1 MDVKVAKYLF
11 SSRFARNDTSPVG
24 DDVDGPSDINEEIC
38 DNELIENKISSAAHQ
53 KDSAD
58 VGQNKDEIPS
68 LKREGENIDE
78 NIDIDEDTDKQDDD
92 VSESDYS
99 YVTVADLSRKEDISQ
114 GEADD
119 QNKLPKDKDVKS
131 NDEKIEAKDTPSADS
146 LKDQKDEIPSKEEPK
161 GFMASLKNTV
171 GGYFYSDK
179 TKKEEIQEEELDS
192 KDPVSSEKETDKVDA
207 HVPREFLM
215 QPSREDIDASSSS
228 LTKKQPINLKD
239 DNETILEEAE
249 PNEEIAE
256 KSPAVVKMV
265 TCHSETAKQDPQEE
279 EEANKDEG
287 YIVVDETAEKEPAVV
302 EMITCHSESLREDPK
317 EKEEEEENKT
327 PAVVEMITCH
337 SVSSNKDEPTTP
349 PPTPLTKE
357 NKQPGIDLPFS
368 PTSVQPREPYPQSDK
383 SCDDT
388 EDNEKKDTEAVKEVK
403 KVLNQDYKQQ
413 ILEGTEGIET
423 IINNLF
429 VVLGELSK
437 SVGCQKSI
445 TDIRNELESLKQA
458 SSKISKEMDTAK
470 LSEDKAHGIGENLSS
485 IVKEVKESVQKSK
498 NVRAEE
504 KSSSVD
510 VKEFDKLLI
519 NCQELLMDLE
529 SITNKEE
536 KSQTPPSTPEE
547 FHDAKEAISASA
559 SFAEKK
565 DVDAKVENIGEVN
578 SIDDVDGSSLTKSKK
593 SEESDASS
601 KQEAQIS
608 FVAHQVKSF
617 DNEEG
622 DDNKECELEESESMN
637 VSSKANTEGIGK
649 LRTKMIEETVSS
661 ESTMPHENGLT
672 QTISQTVTRTITTI
686 SDTPLPETNGEPS
699 VETDKPSPLTSTSEA
714 DNSAE
719 AKHGQTEETIKVT
732 SQTTTQSSVTNNF
745 PSLDSSNTDGYHFAT
760 PPTMSLESDIQPCGI
775 DIDTLK
781 SDPLSLTSIS
791 EDILISE
798 SKSFSSSSDYKV
810 ITEERS
816 VSIEKYSSKNG
827 HPISDNLA
835 VDSGTDD
842 QMSSGTFSQDEIS
855 PRFADLP
862 QQLNVEKKRA
872 FSTTDA
878 YKRSVSDTLNQDL
891 KKTKTDKKDRSLSM
905 ETRSTSM
912 TSDVSDQE
920 IPPTTPRSDLTIS
933 PSSDAQVKF
942 MYGDNVEKA
951 SMDNMDIMTQSI
963 YVGSD
968 VNDYDSE
975 ISSESHL
982 SSVQTTQQKISSSE
996 DSKVTTT
1003 LKEES
1008 TKVFESVRKLSEN
1021 VTENIMEETKTIT
1034 KSTKMAVEESF
1045 VSLKEEAESNLD
1057 SDEKLL
1063 KNKDASD
1070 TKVDSKE
1077 QSLNEKDASIEKS
1090 ESVLKTV
1097 VSKESV
1103 LVTKTDVRSYS
1114 DVLKS
1119 DKSIDSKQET
1129 VATIDSEKDKES
1141 SVGKDA
1147 ATEVLK
1153 SETVLQLV
1161 DSKEESTTDNKSK
1174 KLSYSEVLKS
1184 DISVDKKDNKDK
1196 EDPIA
1201 DWGKPLGLPSP
1212 IRPSTPAKQ
1221 PKKTEEESVDTN
1233 KVKDA
1238 IEPVWM
1244 DLAYVPHHG
1253 ASNYANAEFFKRVRA
1268 RYYVFSGVEP
1278 SREVFNALLEA
1289 KKTWENKEQ
1298 EVTIIPTYDTDV
1310 LGYWVAENEEL
1321 LTELKIDLAPSAS
1334 RCTINL
1340 QDHATSCAAYRLEF

>member
-1 MDVKVAKYLF
+1 
-11 SSRFARNDTSPVG
+11 
-24 DDVDGPSDINEEIC
+24 
-38 DNELIENKISSAAHQ
+38 
-53 KDSAD
+53 
-58 VGQNKDEIPS
+58 
-68 LKREGENIDE
+68 
-78 NIDIDEDTDKQDDD
+78 
-92 VSESDYS
+92 
-99 YVTVADLSRKEDISQ
+99 
-114 GEADD
+114 
-119 QNKLPKDKDVKS
+119 
-131 NDEKIEAKDTPSADS
+131 
-146 LKDQKDEIPSKEEPK
+146 
-161 GFMASLKNTV
+161 
-171 GGYFYSDK
+171 
-179 TKKEEIQEEELDS
+179 
-192 KDPVSSEKETDKVDA
+192 
-207 HVPREFLM
+207 
-215 QPSREDIDASSSS
+215 
-228 LTKKQPINLKD
+228 
-239 DNETILEEAE
+239 
-249 PNEEIAE
+249 
-256 KSPAVVKMV
+256 
-265 TCHSETAKQDPQEE
+265 
-279 EEANKDEG
+279 
-287 YIVVDETAEKEPAVV
+287 
-302 EMITCHSESLREDPK
+302 
-317 EKEEEEENKT
+317 
-327 PAVVEMITCH
+327 
-337 SVSSNKDEPTTP
+337 
-349 PPTPLTKE
+349 
-357 NKQPGIDLPFS
+357 
-368 PTSVQPREPYPQSDK
+368 
-383 SCDDT
+383 
-388 EDNEKKDTEAVKEVK
+388 
-403 KVLNQDYKQQ
+403 
-413 ILEGTEGIET
+413 
-423 IINNLF
+423 
-429 VVLGELSK
+429 
-437 SVGCQKSI
+437 
-445 TDIRNELESLKQA
+445 
-458 SSKISKEMDTAK
+458 
-470 LSEDKAHGIGENLSS
+470 
-485 IVKEVKESVQKSK
+485 
-498 NVRAEE
+498 
-504 KSSSVD
+504 
-510 VKEFDKLLI
+510 
-519 NCQELLMDLE
+519 
-529 SITNKEE
+529 
-536 KSQTPPSTPEE
+536 
-547 FHDAKEAISASA
+547 
-559 SFAEKK
+559 
-565 DVDAKVENIGEVN
+565 
-578 SIDDVDGSSLTKSKK
+578 
-593 SEESDASS
+593 
-601 KQEAQIS
+601 
-608 FVAHQVKSF
+608 
-617 DNEEG
+617 
-622 DDNKECELEESESMN
+622 
-637 VSSKANTEGIGK
+637 
-649 LRTKMIEETVSS
+649 MIEETVSS

-745 PSLDSSNTDGYHFAT
+745 PSLDSSDTDGYHFAT

-827 HPISDNLA
+827 HQISDNLA

-872 FSTTDA
+872 FSTSDA

-942 MYGDNVEKA
+942 VYGDNVEKA
-951 SMDNMDIMTQSI
+951 SMDTMDIMTQSI

-982 SSVQTTQQKISSSE
+982 SSVQTTQRKISSSE

-1021 VTENIMEETKTIT
+1021 VTENIMEETKSIT

-1045 VSLKEEAESNLD
+1045 VSLKEEAENNLD

-1070 TKVDSKE
+1070 TNVDSKE
-1077 QSLNEKDASIEKS
+1077 ESLNEKDASIEKS

-1103 LVTKTDVRSYS
+1103 MVTKTDVRSYS

-1119 DKSIDSKQET
+1119 EKSIDSKQET
-1129 VATIDSEKDKES
+1129 VTTIDSEKDKES

-1161 DSKEESTTDNKSK
+1161 DSKEESSIDNKLK

-1233 KVKDA
+1233 KVH
-1238 IEPVWM
+1238 E
-1244 DLAYVPHHG
+1244 
-1253 ASNYANAEFFKRVRA
+1253 
-1268 RYYVFSGVEP
+1268 
-1278 SREVFNALLEA
+1278 
-1289 KKTWENKEQ
+1289 
-1298 EVTIIPTYDTDV
+1298 
-1310 LGYWVAENEEL
+1310 
-1321 LTELKIDLAPSAS
+1321 
-1334 RCTINL
+1334 
-1340 QDHATSCAAYRLEF
+1340 

>member
-1 MDVKVAKYLF
+1 M
-11 SSRFARNDTSPVG
+11 G
-24 DDVDGPSDINEEIC
+24 
-38 DNELIENKISSAAHQ
+38 
-53 KDSAD
+53 
-58 VGQNKDEIPS
+58 
-68 LKREGENIDE
+68 
-78 NIDIDEDTDKQDDD
+78 
-92 VSESDYS
+92 
-99 YVTVADLSRKEDISQ
+99 
-114 GEADD
+114 
-119 QNKLPKDKDVKS
+119 
-131 NDEKIEAKDTPSADS
+131 
-146 LKDQKDEIPSKEEPK
+146 
-161 GFMASLKNTV
+161 
-171 GGYFYSDK
+171 
-179 TKKEEIQEEELDS
+179 
-192 KDPVSSEKETDKVDA
+192 
-207 HVPREFLM
+207 
-215 QPSREDIDASSSS
+215 
-228 LTKKQPINLKD
+228 
-239 DNETILEEAE
+239 
-249 PNEEIAE
+249 
-256 KSPAVVKMV
+256 
-265 TCHSETAKQDPQEE
+265 
-279 EEANKDEG
+279 
-287 YIVVDETAEKEPAVV
+287 
-302 EMITCHSESLREDPK
+302 
-317 EKEEEEENKT
+317 
-327 PAVVEMITCH
+327 
-337 SVSSNKDEPTTP
+337 
-349 PPTPLTKE
+349 
-357 NKQPGIDLPFS
+357 
-368 PTSVQPREPYPQSDK
+368 
-383 SCDDT
+383 
-388 EDNEKKDTEAVKEVK
+388 VK
-403 KVLNQDYKQQ
+403 KVLNQDYRQQ

-445 TDIRNELESLKQA
+445 TDIRKELESFKQA
-458 SSKISKEMDTAK
+458 STKISKD
-470 LSEDKAHGIGENLSS
+470 LDSEKSIDAGENLSS
-485 IVKEVKESVQKSK
+485 IVREVKESITKSK
-498 NVRAEE
+498 TVNAEE
-504 KSSSVD
+504 KASTVD
-510 VKEFDKLLI
+510 AKEFDKLLI

-529 SITNKEE
+529 SITGKQD
-536 KSQTPPSTPEE
+536 KTQTPPSTPEE

-559 SFAEKK
+559 SFASKK
-565 DVDAKVENIGEVN
+565 DVEKNADNAGNDDPKV
-578 SIDDVDGSSLTKSKK
+578 IDDVDGSSLTKSKPT
-593 SEESDASS
+593 EDAESNS
-601 KQEAQIS
+601 KPEAAIS

-617 DNEEG
+617 DDQEG
-622 DDNKECELEESESMN
+622 DDTKEECEVEESESMN
-637 VSSKANTEGIGK
+637 VSSKANTEGETLTNKKVGLLTQTENMLEGQSGSNSSEITAMSLPSNGRHADKSIGK

-661 ESTMPHENGLT
+661 ESTMPNQNGLT
-672 QTISQTVTRTITTI
+672 QTISQTVTRTVTTI

-699 VETDKPSPLTSTSEA
+699 VESTDNPSPLTSTSEA
-714 DNSAE
+714 DISAK
-719 AKHGQTEETIKVT
+719 AKPGQIEETIKVT

-745 PSLDSSNTDGYHFAT
+745 PSLDSSDTDGYHFAT

-798 SKSFSSSSDYKV
+798 SKSFSSDYKV

-862 QQLNVEKKRA
+862 QQLNVEKKRT
-872 FSTTDA
+872 FSSSDA
-878 YKRSVSDTLNQDL
+878 YKRSTSDTLHQDL
-891 KKTKTDKKDRSLSM
+891 KKTTKDRSLSM

-942 MYGDNVEKA
+942 MYGDNTEKA
-951 SMDNMDIMTQSI
+951 SMDTMDIMTQSI

-1045 VSLKEEAESNLD
+1045 VSLKEEAEGNLD

-1063 KNKDASD
+1063 KNKDNTD
-1070 TKVDSKE
+1070 IKIDSKE
-1077 QSLNEKDASIEKS
+1077 ESQKQKDASTEKS

-1103 LVTKTDVRSYS
+1103 MVTKTDVRSYS

-1119 DKSIDSKQET
+1119 EKSIDSKQET
-1129 VATIDSEKDKES
+1129 VTTIDSEKEKES
-1141 SVGKDA
+1141 SVGKEA
-1147 ATEVLK
+1147 AAEVLK

-1161 DSKEESTTDNKSK
+1161 DSKEESSTDSKSK

-1184 DISVDKKDNKDK
+1184 DISIDKKDNKDK

-1201 DWGKPLGLPSP
+1201 D
-1212 IRPSTPAKQ
+1212 
-1221 PKKTEEESVDTN
+1221 
-1233 KVKDA
+1233 
-1238 IEPVWM
+1238 
-1244 DLAYVPHHG
+1244 
-1253 ASNYANAEFFKRVRA
+1253 
-1268 RYYVFSGVEP
+1268 
-1278 SREVFNALLEA
+1278 
-1289 KKTWENKEQ
+1289 
-1298 EVTIIPTYDTDV
+1298 
-1310 LGYWVAENEEL
+1310 
-1321 LTELKIDLAPSAS
+1321 
-1334 RCTINL
+1334 
-1340 QDHATSCAAYRLEF
+1340 

>member
-1 MDVKVAKYLF
+1 ME
-11 SSRFARNDTSPVG
+11 ND
-24 DDVDGPSDINEEIC
+24 EI
-38 DNELIENKISSAAHQ
+38 IENEANDA
-53 KDSAD
+53 
-58 VGQNKDEIPS
+58 
-68 LKREGENIDE
+68 GENLRLI
-78 NIDIDEDTDKQDDD
+78 
-92 VSESDYS
+92 V
-99 YVTVADLSRKEDISQ
+99 
-114 GEADD
+114 
-119 QNKLPKDKDVKS
+119 KDVKES
-131 NDEKIEAKDTPSADS
+131 
-146 LKDQKDEIPSKEEPK
+146 
-161 GFMASLKNTV
+161 
-171 GGYFYSDK
+171 
-179 TKKEEIQEEELDS
+179 
-192 KDPVSSEKETDKVDA
+192 
-207 HVPREFLM
+207 
-215 QPSREDIDASSSS
+215 
-228 LTKKQPINLKD
+228 
-239 DNETILEEAE
+239 IL
-249 PNEEIAE
+249 
-256 KSPAVVKMV
+256 
-265 TCHSETAKQDPQEE
+265 
-279 EEANKDEG
+279 
-287 YIVVDETAEKEPAVV
+287 
-302 EMITCHSESLREDPK
+302 
-317 EKEEEEENKT
+317 
-327 PAVVEMITCH
+327 
-337 SVSSNKDEPTTP
+337 
-349 PPTPLTKE
+349 
-357 NKQPGIDLPFS
+357 
-368 PTSVQPREPYPQSDK
+368 
-383 SCDDT
+383 
-388 EDNEKKDTEAVKEVK
+388 
-403 KVLNQDYKQQ
+403 
-413 ILEGTEGIET
+413 
-423 IINNLF
+423 
-429 VVLGELSK
+429 
-437 SVGCQKSI
+437 
-445 TDIRNELESLKQA
+445 
-458 SSKISKEMDTAK
+458 
-470 LSEDKAHGIGENLSS
+470 
-485 IVKEVKESVQKSK
+485 KSK
-498 NVRAEE
+498 NASAGE
-504 KSSSVD
+504 KSSTVD
-510 VKEFDKLLI
+510 AKEFDKLLI

-529 SITNKEE
+529 SLRGNQE
-536 KSQTPPSTPEE
+536 KIQTLPSTPEE
-547 FHDAKEAISASA
+547 FHDAKEAMSASA

-565 DVDAKVENIGEVN
+565 EINTDSNKGDIQAT
-578 SIDDVDGSSLTKSKK
+578 DDVDGSRMTKSKTA
-593 SEESDASS
+593 EPGCN
-601 KQEAQIS
+601 IS

-617 DNEEG
+617 DDEEG
-622 DDNKECELEESESMN
+622 DDKKECEVEESESMN

-661 ESTMPHENGLT
+661 ESTMPNQNGLT

-686 SDTPLPETNGEPS
+686 SDTPLPETNGES
-699 VETDKPSPLTSTSEA
+699 SEENEKPSPL
-714 DNSAE
+714 E
-719 AKHGQTEETIKVT
+719 AKPGQTEETIKVT

-745 PSLDSSNTDGYHFAT
+745 PSLDSSDTDGYHFAT

-816 VSIEKYSSKNG
+816 VSIEKYSTKNG

-862 QQLNVEKKRA
+862 QQLNVEKKRT
-872 FSTTDA
+872 FSSSDT
-878 YKRSVSDTLNQDL
+878 YKRSASDTLHQDL
-891 KKTKTDKKDRSLSM
+891 KKTTKDRSLSM

-933 PSSDAQVKF
+933 PSSEAQMKF

-951 SMDNMDIMTQSI
+951 SMDTMDIMTQSI

-982 SSVQTTQQKISSSE
+982 SSVQTTQRKISSSE
-996 DSKVTTT
+996 ESKVTTT

-1045 VSLKEEAESNLD
+1045 VSLKEEAEGNHD

-1063 KNKDASD
+1063 KNKDSSD
-1070 TKVDSKE
+1070 NKE
-1077 QSLNEKDASIEKS
+1077 TSNQKDASIEKS
-1090 ESVLKTV
+1090 V
-1097 VSKESV
+1097 VSKESTV
-1103 LVTKTDVRSYS
+1103 LLTKTDLRSYS

-1119 DKSIDSKQET
+1119 EKSIDSKQVNEQ
-1129 VATIDSEKDKES
+1129 TIDSEKEKGS
-1141 SVGKDA
+1141 SLGREA
-1147 ATEVLK
+1147 AAEVLK
-1153 SETVLQLV
+1153 SEPVLQLV
-1161 DSKEESTTDNKSK
+1161 DSKHETSTDNKSK

-1184 DISVDKKDNKDK
+1184 DISIDKKDNKDK

-1212 IRPSTPAKQ
+1212 IRPGTPAKQ
-1221 PKKTEEESVDTN
+1221 PKKTEEESMDTN

-1278 SREVFNALLEA
+1278 SKEVFNALLEA

>member
-1 MDVKVAKYLF
+1 
-11 SSRFARNDTSPVG
+11 
-24 DDVDGPSDINEEIC
+24 
-38 DNELIENKISSAAHQ
+38 
-53 KDSAD
+53 
-58 VGQNKDEIPS
+58 
-68 LKREGENIDE
+68 
-78 NIDIDEDTDKQDDD
+78 
-92 VSESDYS
+92 
-99 YVTVADLSRKEDISQ
+99 
-114 GEADD
+114 
-119 QNKLPKDKDVKS
+119 
-131 NDEKIEAKDTPSADS
+131 
-146 LKDQKDEIPSKEEPK
+146 
-161 GFMASLKNTV
+161 
-171 GGYFYSDK
+171 
-179 TKKEEIQEEELDS
+179 
-192 KDPVSSEKETDKVDA
+192 VDA
-207 HVPREFLM
+207 
-215 QPSREDIDASSSS
+215 
-228 LTKKQPINLKD
+228 
-239 DNETILEEAE
+239 
-249 PNEEIAE
+249 
-256 KSPAVVKMV
+256 
-265 TCHSETAKQDPQEE
+265 
-279 EEANKDEG
+279 
-287 YIVVDETAEKEPAVV
+287 
-302 EMITCHSESLREDPK
+302 
-317 EKEEEEENKT
+317 
-327 PAVVEMITCH
+327 
-337 SVSSNKDEPTTP
+337 
-349 PPTPLTKE
+349 
-357 NKQPGIDLPFS
+357 
-368 PTSVQPREPYPQSDK
+368 
-383 SCDDT
+383 
-388 EDNEKKDTEAVKEVK
+388 
-403 KVLNQDYKQQ
+403 
-413 ILEGTEGIET
+413 
-423 IINNLF
+423 
-429 VVLGELSK
+429 
-437 SVGCQKSI
+437 
-445 TDIRNELESLKQA
+445 
-458 SSKISKEMDTAK
+458 
-470 LSEDKAHGIGENLSS
+470 
-485 IVKEVKESVQKSK
+485 
-498 NVRAEE
+498 
-504 KSSSVD
+504 
-510 VKEFDKLLI
+510 KEFDKLLI

-529 SITNKEE
+529 SITGKQE
-536 KSQTPPSTPEE
+536 KTQTPPSTPEE

-559 SFAEKK
+559 SFASKK
-565 DVDAKVENIGEVN
+565 DVETNADNAGNDDLKV
-578 SIDDVDGSSLTKSKK
+578 IDDVDGSSLTKSKPT
-593 SEESDASS
+593 EEAESNS
-601 KQEAQIS
+601 KPEAAIS

-617 DNEEG
+617 DDQEG
-622 DDNKECELEESESMN
+622 DDTKEECEVEESESMN

-661 ESTMPHENGLT
+661 ESTMPNQNGLT
-672 QTISQTVTRTITTI
+672 QTISQTVTRTVTTI
-686 SDTPLPETNGEPS
+686 SDTPLPETNGESS
-699 VETDKPSPLTSTSEA
+699 VENTDNPSPLTSTSEA
-714 DNSAE
+714 DISAK
-719 AKHGQTEETIKVT
+719 AKPGQIEETIKVT

-745 PSLDSSNTDGYHFAT
+745 PSLDSSDTDGYHFAT

-862 QQLNVEKKRA
+862 QQLNVEKKRT
-872 FSTTDA
+872 FSSSDA
-878 YKRSVSDTLNQDL
+878 YKRSTSDTLHQDL
-891 KKTKTDKKDRSLSM
+891 KKTTKDRSLSM

-942 MYGDNVEKA
+942 MYGDNTEKA
-951 SMDNMDIMTQSI
+951 SMDTMDIMTQSI

-1045 VSLKEEAESNLD
+1045 VSLKEEAEGNLD

-1063 KNKDASD
+1063 KNKDNSD
-1070 TKVDSKE
+1070 IKIDSKE
-1077 QSLNEKDASIEKS
+1077 ESQKQKDASTDKS

-1103 LVTKTDVRSYS
+1103 MVTKTDVRSYS

-1119 DKSIDSKQET
+1119 EKSIDSKQET
-1129 VATIDSEKDKES
+1129 VTTIDSEKEKGS
-1141 SVGKDA
+1141 SVGKEA
-1147 ATEVLK
+1147 AAEVLK

-1161 DSKEESTTDNKSK
+1161 DSKDESSSDNKSK

-1184 DISVDKKDNKDK
+1184 DISIDKKDNKDK

-1212 IRPSTPAKQ
+1212 IRPGTPAKQ
-1221 PKKTEEESVDTN
+1221 PKKTEEEPMDTN
-1233 KVKDA
+1233 KAKDV

-1278 SREVFNALLEA
+1278 SKEVFNALLEA

>member
-1 MDVKVAKYLF
+1 MGDNQKY
-11 SSRFARNDTSPVG
+11 
-24 DDVDGPSDINEEIC
+24 DIEE
-38 DNELIENKISSAAHQ
+38 
-53 KDSAD
+53 
-58 VGQNKDEIPS
+58 DES
-68 LKREGENIDE
+68 
-78 NIDIDEDTDKQDDD
+78 
-92 VSESDYS
+92 
-99 YVTVADLSRKEDISQ
+99 
-114 GEADD
+114 
-119 QNKLPKDKDVKS
+119 LPKV
-131 NDEKIEAKDTPSADS
+131 
-146 LKDQKDEIPSKEEPK
+146 QPK
-161 GFMASLKNTV
+161 GFMASIKDTV

-179 TKKEEIQEEELDS
+179 SKKEEIKEEEKGS
-192 KDPVSSEKETDKVDA
+192 AEIKSSEKECDKLDA

-215 QPSREDIDASSSS
+215 QPTFDDVDGSSSS

-249 PNEEIAE
+249 PSEEAANEAAD
-256 KSPAVVKMV
+256 KDPAVVKIISCQSEVAEVGGSTKSSEETVTEVADKNPAVVTMV
-265 TCHSETAKQDPQEE
+265 SCHSEAVEE
-279 EEANKDEG
+279 DSAEG
-287 YIVVDETAEKEPAVV
+287 PKISSDTKAASKERTQSQI
-302 EMITCHSESLREDPK
+302 E
-317 EKEEEEENKT
+317 
-327 PAVVEMITCH
+327 
-337 SVSSNKDEPTTP
+337 
-349 PPTPLTKE
+349 
-357 NKQPGIDLPFS
+357 LPFS
-368 PTSVQPREPYPQSDK
+368 PTSVQPREPYPQSEK
-383 SCDDT
+383 SCDDY
-388 EDNEKKDTEAVKEVK
+388 EDEEKQDIEAVKEVK

-445 TDIRNELESLKQA
+445 TDIKNELESFKQA
-458 SSKISKEMDTAK
+458 SKRISKEVDTET
-470 LSEDKAHGIGENLSS
+470 LSEDQVSQIGESLSS
-485 IVKEVKESVQKSK
+485 IVMDVKHSVDKSRNIREEQKS
-498 NVRAEE
+498 
-504 KSSSVD
+504 SPVD
-510 VKEFDKLLI
+510 KEEFDNILI

-529 SITNKEE
+529 SVFKKQAKT
-536 KSQTPPSTPEE
+536 QTPPSTPEE

-559 SFAEKK
+559 SFVDKK
-565 DVDAKVENIGEVN
+565 DVGGEIKA
-578 SIDDVDGSSLTKSKK
+578 IDDVDGSKLAKSKK
-593 SEESDASS
+593 QDDDCSS
-601 KQEAQIS
+601 KTEAQIS

-617 DNEEG
+617 DDEEG
-622 DDNKECELEESESMN
+622 GDDKECEAMN

-661 ESTMPHENGLT
+661 ESTMPNQNGLT
-672 QTISQTVTRTITTI
+672 QTISQTVTRTVTTI

-699 VETDKPSPLTSTSEA
+699 VENTDNPSPLTSTSEA
-714 DNSAE
+714 DISAK
-719 AKHGQTEETIKVT
+719 AKPGQIEETIKVR

-745 PSLDSSNTDGYHFAT
+745 PSLDSSDTDGYHFAT

-862 QQLNVEKKRA
+862 QQLNVEKKRT
-872 FSTTDA
+872 FSSSDA
-878 YKRSVSDTLNQDL
+878 YKRSTSDTLHQDL
-891 KKTKTDKKDRSLSM
+891 KKTTKDRSLSM

-942 MYGDNVEKA
+942 MYGDNTEKA
-951 SMDNMDIMTQSI
+951 SMDTMDIMTQSI

-1045 VSLKEEAESNLD
+1045 VSLKEEAEGNLD
-1057 SDEKLL
+1057 SDEELL
-1063 KNKDASD
+1063 KNKDNSD
-1070 TKVDSKE
+1070 IKIDSKE
-1077 QSLNEKDASIEKS
+1077 ESQNQKDASTEKS

-1103 LVTKTDVRSYS
+1103 MVTKTDVRSYS

-1119 DKSIDSKQET
+1119 EKSIDSKQET
-1129 VATIDSEKDKES
+1129 VTTIDSEKEKES
-1141 SVGKDA
+1141 SVGKEA
-1147 ATEVLK
+1147 AAEVLK

-1161 DSKEESTTDNKSK
+1161 DSKEESSSDNKSK

-1184 DISVDKKDNKDK
+1184 DSSIDKKDNKDK

-1212 IRPSTPAKQ
+1212 IRPGTPAKQ
-1221 PKKTEEESVDTN
+1221 PKKTEEEPMDTN
-1233 KVKDA
+1233 KAKDV

-1278 SREVFNALLEA
+1278 SKEVFNALLEA

-1321 LTELKIDLAPSAS
+1321 LTELKIDLAP
-1334 RCTINL
+1334 
-1340 QDHATSCAAYRLEF
+1340 F

>member
-1 MDVKVAKYLF
+1 M
-11 SSRFARNDTSPVG
+11 G
-24 DDVDGPSDINEEIC
+24 
-38 DNELIENKISSAAHQ
+38 
-53 KDSAD
+53 
-58 VGQNKDEIPS
+58 
-68 LKREGENIDE
+68 
-78 NIDIDEDTDKQDDD
+78 
-92 VSESDYS
+92 
-99 YVTVADLSRKEDISQ
+99 
-114 GEADD
+114 
-119 QNKLPKDKDVKS
+119 
-131 NDEKIEAKDTPSADS
+131 
-146 LKDQKDEIPSKEEPK
+146 
-161 GFMASLKNTV
+161 
-171 GGYFYSDK
+171 
-179 TKKEEIQEEELDS
+179 
-192 KDPVSSEKETDKVDA
+192 
-207 HVPREFLM
+207 
-215 QPSREDIDASSSS
+215 
-228 LTKKQPINLKD
+228 
-239 DNETILEEAE
+239 
-249 PNEEIAE
+249 
-256 KSPAVVKMV
+256 
-265 TCHSETAKQDPQEE
+265 
-279 EEANKDEG
+279 
-287 YIVVDETAEKEPAVV
+287 
-302 EMITCHSESLREDPK
+302 
-317 EKEEEEENKT
+317 
-327 PAVVEMITCH
+327 
-337 SVSSNKDEPTTP
+337 
-349 PPTPLTKE
+349 
-357 NKQPGIDLPFS
+357 
-368 PTSVQPREPYPQSDK
+368 
-383 SCDDT
+383 
-388 EDNEKKDTEAVKEVK
+388 VK
-403 KVLNQDYKQQ
+403 KVLNQDYRQQ

-445 TDIRNELESLKQA
+445 TDIRKELESFKQA
-458 SSKISKEMDTAK
+458 STKISKD
-470 LSEDKAHGIGENLSS
+470 LDSEKSIDAGENLSS
-485 IVKEVKESVQKSK
+485 IVREVKESITKSK
-498 NVRAEE
+498 NVNAEE
-504 KSSSVD
+504 KASTVD
-510 VKEFDKLLI
+510 AKEFDKLLI
-519 NCQELLMDLE
+519 NCQELLMDLK
-529 SITNKEE
+529 SITGKQE
-536 KSQTPPSTPEE
+536 KTQTPPSTPEE

-559 SFAEKK
+559 SFASKK
-565 DVDAKVENIGEVN
+565 DVETNADNAGNDDPKV
-578 SIDDVDGSSLTKSKK
+578 IDDVDGSSLTKSKK
-593 SEESDASS
+593 TEDAQSNS
-601 KQEAQIS
+601 KPEAAIS

-617 DNEEG
+617 DDQEG
-622 DDNKECELEESESMN
+622 DDTKEECEVEESESMN

-661 ESTMPHENGLT
+661 ESTMPNQNGLT
-672 QTISQTVTRTITTI
+672 QTISQTVTRTVTTI

-699 VETDKPSPLTSTSEA
+699 VESTDNPSPLTSASEA
-714 DNSAE
+714 DISAK
-719 AKHGQTEETIKVT
+719 AKPGQIEETIKVT

-745 PSLDSSNTDGYHFAT
+745 PSLDSSDTDGYHFAT

-862 QQLNVEKKRA
+862 QQLNVEKKRT
-872 FSTTDA
+872 FSSSDA
-878 YKRSVSDTLNQDL
+878 YKRSTSDTLHQDL
-891 KKTKTDKKDRSLSM
+891 KKTTKDRSLSM

-968 VNDYDSE
+968 ANDFDSE

-982 SSVQTTQQKISSSE
+982 STVQTTQRKISSSE

-1003 LKEES
+1003 LKEEATS
-1008 TKVFESVRKLSEN
+1008 VFESVVKLSEN
-1021 VTENIMEETKTIT
+1021 VTENILEETKTIT

-1045 VSLKEEAESNLD
+1045 VSLKEEVASNLD
-1057 SDEKLL
+1057 SEEKLL
-1063 KNKDASD
+1063 KTKDVSDTKSDSRKESLNQKDAS
-1070 TKVDSKE
+1070 
-1077 QSLNEKDASIEKS
+1077 NEKS

-1097 VSKESV
+1097 VSKESSV
-1103 LVTKTDVRSYS
+1103 MVTKTDVRSYS

-1119 DKSIDSKQET
+1119 DKSFDSKQESVT
-1129 VATIDSEKDKES
+1129 TIDSEKEKTS
-1141 SVGKDA
+1141 SIGKDA
-1147 ATEVLK
+1147 AIEVLK
-1153 SETVLQLV
+1153 SENVLQLV
-1161 DSKEESTTDNKSK
+1161 DSKEESSADNKSK

-1201 DWGKPLGLPSP
+1201 DWGKPMGLPSP
-1212 IRPSTPAKQ
+1212 IRPGTPAKQ

-1233 KVKDA
+1233 KMKDA

-1278 SREVFNALLEA
+1278 SKEVFNALLEA